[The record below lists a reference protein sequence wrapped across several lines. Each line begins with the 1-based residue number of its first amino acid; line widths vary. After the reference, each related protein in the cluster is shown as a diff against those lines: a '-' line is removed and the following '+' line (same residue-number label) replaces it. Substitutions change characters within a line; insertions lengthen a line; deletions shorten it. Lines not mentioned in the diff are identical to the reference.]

1 MEAVRI
7 IFKLSFKLNG
17 FSLLIDESHAH
28 RTLYAFK
35 QSFQYMGVRHRIGD
49 GKQKYTARSFIANF
63 GSSINPKVDRNK
75 NFVLVYGIMELSFLS
90 SFCGALQARS
100 ASEGQWRLPSLALR
114 A

>member
-49 GKQKYTARSFIANF
+49 GRQKYIARSFIANF
-63 GSSINPKVDRNK
+63 GSSINSEVDRNE
-75 NFVLVYGIMELSFLS
+75 NFVRVDGIMESSFLS
-90 SFCGALQARS
+90 SFCGGLGAR
-100 ASEGQWRLPSLALR
+100 
-114 A
+114 